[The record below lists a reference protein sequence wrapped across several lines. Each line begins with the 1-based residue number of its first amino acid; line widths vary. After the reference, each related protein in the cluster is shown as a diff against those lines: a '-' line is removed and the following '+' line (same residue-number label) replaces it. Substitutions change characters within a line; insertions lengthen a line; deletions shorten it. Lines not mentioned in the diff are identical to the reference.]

1 MQNTT
6 ATHITYKFLTRKLR
20 LSADFQKR
28 FFAGSGNRTHDLPTC
43 NFHGRPFSSLWGFL
57 SHEEVKVL
65 KNLTTA
71 LKGFLECPKQ
81 VLIHCKHS
89 LNLIIWWKNA
99 SNNWTTSYNYG
110 RLVNLKVSYVSS
122 HSVEVTIEQNTNGQM
137 HKSEPKY
144 FIIESTLDYGPRCHA
159 RVHKEHKGTIT
170 DLHHLFQT
178 FGLL

>member
-1 MQNTT
+1 M
-6 ATHITYKFLTRKLR
+6 
-20 LSADFQKR
+20 
-28 FFAGSGNRTHDLPTC
+28 AGH
-43 NFHGRPFSSLWGFL
+43 FL
-57 SHEEVKVL
+57 SYGDFYLMRWWKL
-65 KNLTTA
+65 KKFLTTA

-110 RLVNLKVSYVSS
+110 RLVNLIVSYVSS
-122 HSVEVTIEQNTNGQM
+122 NSVKVTVEHNTYGQM

-144 FIIESTLDYGPRCHA
+144 FIIQSTLVCVPRCHA

-170 DLHHLFQT
+170 DLHHLFPT
-178 FGLL
+178 FGLLWILNGRYRRICSNKKIFNQNNILRIWAVIVVPWL